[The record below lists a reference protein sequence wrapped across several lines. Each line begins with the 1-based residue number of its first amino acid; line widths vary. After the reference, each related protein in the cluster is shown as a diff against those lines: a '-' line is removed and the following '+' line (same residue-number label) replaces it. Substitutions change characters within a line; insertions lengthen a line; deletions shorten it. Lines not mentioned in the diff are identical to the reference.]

1 MKNNIFFIIFI
12 SSFAVLK
19 PARVEHA
26 FPSDYVTEILAQ
38 ALTHEQ
44 LNQIGTDNTTN
55 VKQSFTYNN
64 EPNTTIQ
71 ISCSI
76 ERNGDRVIVQSTI
89 HDTLHKKVTDIKEL
103 SDLQATFTK
112 FQQRSLSPDADT
124 HSRCKYTTVSASLKN
139 EEPSFDRTV
148 HTSCTTEM
156 SVAEFI
162 KFIKLYKTH

>member
-64 EPNTTIQ
+64 QPDAIIQ
-71 ISCSI
+71 MSCSI
-76 ERNGDRVIVQSTI
+76 ERNGDRVIVRSTI
-89 HDTLHKKVTDIKEL
+89 HDTLHKKVTSSEEL

-124 HSRCKYTTVSASLKN
+124 HSRCKYATVSASLN
-139 EEPSFDRTV
+139 NEPSFDRTV

-162 KFIKLYKTH
+162 EFIKLYKTH